1 MPIFDARLVAVGG
14 LNFAFNDCDSILV
27 FNDGGLKTLTGK
39 GFLFASAVGG
49 GSDVLDTAGVEFSSE
64 YSVEDICP
72 WFTHDVSEWE
82 ITDPVVFWESLR
94 GRLNPAELFVSALIR
109 WTGRLYMKKVL
120 SRSGDGELARTLQ
133 LWH

>member
-49 GSDVLDTAGVEFSSE
+49 GSDDW
-64 YSVEDICP
+64 I
-72 WFTHDVSEWE
+72 
-82 ITDPVVFWESLR
+82 
-94 GRLNPAELFVSALIR
+94 
-109 WTGRLYMKKVL
+109 
-120 SRSGDGELARTLQ
+120 LQ
-133 LWH
+133 V